1 MGKDDGRMDPLKLT
15 EHTGCP
21 IVAGEKW
28 ITTFWMRKGVNQTSP
43 FGNFATTGEM
53 EMDTSQLPKPLIYPN
68 ATTAFQTKIDC
79 CRGSLYK
86 SMKNMI
92 ELYVPY
98 SIRESL
104 AQYSYLSWLSNRYE
118 IPDICEFDLNSY
130 CNISSP
136 TWWTEVLFHIT
147 ENIVGDKQTKKWKD
161 YTYTKYPHLIPP
173 VFQKFYEPEPE
184 KPKYDQC
191 GNVISGPGYVHPSI
205 TEFMQ
210 AIEHDSRRV
219 VEQENYDN
227 AIGYDNNANNN
238 NNMNGHM
245 NDENYYMESETYQSE
260 TEELTDY
267 DEELFRKMEQPSSP
281 PPVQRNLKT
290 AETDLNHQHD
300 GSYAHGL
307 NNVDA
312 RVGDIIISAEG
323 ESLYDL

>member
-1 MGKDDGRMDPLKLT
+1 
-15 EHTGCP
+15 
-21 IVAGEKW
+21 
-28 ITTFWMRKGVNQTSP
+28 
-43 FGNFATTGEM
+43 
-53 EMDTSQLPKPLIYPN
+53 
-68 ATTAFQTKIDC
+68 
-79 CRGSLYK
+79 
-86 SMKNMI
+86 MKNMI

-98 SIRESL
+98 SIRQSL

-130 CNISSP
+130 CNMSSP
-136 TWWTEVLFHIT
+136 IWWTEVLFHIT

-227 AIGYDNNANNN
+227 AIGYDNNANYNMN
-238 NNMNGHM
+238 MNGHMNGHM

-281 PPVQRNLKT
+281 PPVQQNL
-290 AETDLNHQHD
+290 
-300 GSYAHGL
+300 
-307 NNVDA
+307 
-312 RVGDIIISAEG
+312 IISAEE